1 MEIDGKSIENPSKST
16 KNRRKFHLR
25 RFGTLGTVLETRWD
39 ALGTSPGRPKLASG
53 LILER
58 PGRAKSGREPSESV
72 PGPVPRGS
80 RTGPQRCPSVFGVSS
95 AAEHAHGTIVGRF
108 CIGARKLRCVF
119 RISFYSVLLAS
130 SDLRHERVRAAKR
143 FENQRVSASKIEP
156 RSVRASQN
164 RARAARFEQQNAQ
177 SRAIFLLSA
186 RTSQSVRQSERE
198 SASCWAGKSANARSP
213 RGPVKE
219 PR

>member
-1 MEIDGKSIENPSKST
+1 M
-16 KNRRKFHLR
+16 
-25 RFGTLGTVLETRWD
+25 ETRWD
-39 ALGTSPGRPKLASG
+39 ALGTSPARPKFASG
-53 LILER
+53 LLLER
-58 PGRAKSGREPSESV
+58 PGQAKSGREPSESV

-108 CIGARKLRCVF
+108 CIGARKLRCMV
-119 RISFYSVLLAS
+119 RISFYNVLLAS
-130 SDLRHERVRAAKR
+130 SDLGHKRVRAAQR

-177 SRAIFLLSA
+177 SRAIFFCCRRERASRCA
-186 RTSQSVRQSERE
+186 SRSEKVRAAGRVRALISEAAG
-198 SASCWAGKSANARSP
+198 ASSKNLDRDGVYRYCAHSM
-213 RGPVKE
+213 
-219 PR
+219 

>member
-58 PGRAKSGREPSESV
+58 PGQAKSGREPSESV

-108 CIGARKLRCVF
+108 CIVAQKLRCVF
-119 RISFYSVLLAS
+119 LISFHSVLLVS
-130 SDLRHERVRAAKR
+130 SGLRHERVCAANS

-156 RSVRASQN
+156 GSVRASQK
-164 RARAARFEQQNAQ
+164 RARAAKFEQQ
-177 SRAIFLLSA
+177 SA
-186 RTSQSVRQSERE
+186 K
-198 SASCWAGKSANARSP
+198 SCAKSSDFF
-213 RGPVKE
+213 
-219 PR
+219 